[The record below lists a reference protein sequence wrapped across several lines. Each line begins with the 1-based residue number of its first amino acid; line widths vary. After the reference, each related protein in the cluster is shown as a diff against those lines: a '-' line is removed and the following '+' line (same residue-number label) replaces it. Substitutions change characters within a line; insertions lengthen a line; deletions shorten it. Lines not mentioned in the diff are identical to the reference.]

1 MLDDSGP
8 DHGGAAGE
16 ETGGDPLDGGEADS
30 LLAQGGVDEE
40 IADGDEDDQR
50 EGIQVGE
57 NVVGNAVQRHGG
69 GLRGQV
75 VVDLV
80 VGDPVEWV
88 PEEHAAGVPATAD
101 FVNPGVVES
110 HP

>member
-1 MLDDSGP
+1 M
-8 DHGGAAGE
+8 
-16 ETGGDPLDGGEADS
+16 
-30 LLAQGGVDEE
+30 
-40 IADGDEDDQR
+40 
-50 EGIQVGE
+50 
-57 NVVGNAVQRHGG
+57 QRHGG

-88 PEEHAAGVPATAD
+88 PEEHTAGMPATAD
-101 FVNPGVVES
+101 FVNPGVVEG